1 MKKIVLIVLFCFILF
16 PVIISAGTWQW
27 TGNLNQARTEHRAI
41 LLADGKVLVVGGIG
55 PGSPGLLSSSEIY
68 DLETETWSLT
78 DSLNIARYDFD
89 LVKLLNNK
97 TLVIGG
103 NVPNVGCV
111 PDCELF
117 DLEDETWSFTGPLNI
132 ARNWDHPNHATVL
145 LPEGEVL
152 VINGYTIGGVT
163 TKTCEIYNPETE
175 VWRLTN
181 PSQQGHPD
189 LLGGMLS
196 NGLVLSF
203 HSYPSGSQGPSAE
216 IYDQETE
223 EWTYTGK
230 SIIERNCAVG
240 TIIPSGFLLVGGA
253 WKGQYFKSAEIYD
266 QETGQWSLT
275 DSLKTDGGRLRA
287 TVTLLPNNKVL
298 IIGGCKERAI
308 EITPSELYDLKT
320 KKFQEEA
327 PMLYEGP
334 RGGRINH
341 QATLLQDGRVLVTG
355 GKWSGCYLE
364 TCQLY
369 SWNSVPTAQVSG
381 SNSGY
386 AGDTLTFSI
395 QVSDAETD
403 SVSVRVSWGD
413 GDTTDWSNFQPNGSE
428 FVFSHTWDEP
438 GEYVIKVQTRD
449 IWTMWTPP
457 SFPSSLQE
465 VTHIHNSLSNW
476 QKLLRVVIN
485 PVGVGIDEKIPLTF
499 NLFQNY
505 PNPFNSSTCISYQIP
520 QDCQVRLSIFNLL
533 GQEVD
538 VLVNEFQRANE
549 YVVNWQPKNLCS
561 GIYIYQLSIES
572 KELKRT
578 WNKKLVIME

>member
-16 PVIISAGTWQW
+16 PVITSAGTWQW
-27 TGNLNQARTEHRAI
+27 TGNLNQARTEHKAI
-41 LLADGKVLVVGGIG
+41 LLANGKVLVVGGSG
-55 PGSPGLLSSSEIY
+55 LGSPGLLSSSEIY
-68 DLETETWSLT
+68 DPITGQWSLT
-78 DSLNIARYDFD
+78 GPMSCGRKEFG

-97 TLVIGG
+97 VLAIDGMFSEGG
-103 NVPNVGCV
+103 LLGS
-111 PDCELF
+111 CEL
-117 DLEDETWSFTGPLNI
+117 
-132 ARNWDHPNHATVL
+132 
-145 LPEGEVL
+145 
-152 VINGYTIGGVT
+152 
-163 TKTCEIYNPETE
+163 
-175 VWRLTN
+175 
-181 PSQQGHPD
+181 
-189 LLGGMLS
+189 
-196 NGLVLSF
+196 
-203 HSYPSGSQGPSAE
+203 
-216 IYDQETE
+216 YDQETK
-223 EWTYTGK
+223 EWTYTGFLNQPRQDFL
-230 SIIERNCAVG
+230 SILLPEGNVLVIDGVDGTPTSTCEQYNPETGIWSWVNPTYRPRWFPQGGFLSNGKILAFHTYFSSSQGEPAAELYNQETGEWAYTGKPVIDRRDAVG
-240 TIIPSGFLLVGGA
+240 TIIPSGFLLVGGLQGR
-253 WKGQYFKSAEIYD
+253 KYLKSAELYN

-275 DSLKTDGGRLRA
+275 DSLKTDGGRLRGTA
-287 TVTLLPNNKVL
+287 TLLPNNKVL
-298 IIGGCKERAI
+298 ITGGFKERAI

-369 SWNSVPTAQVSG
+369 SWNSAPTAQVSG

-395 QVSDAETD
+395 QVSDAEAD
-403 SVSVRVSWGD
+403 SASIRVSWGD

-428 FVFSHTWDEP
+428 FVSSHTWDEP
-438 GEYVIKVQTRD
+438 GEYIIKVQTRD

-549 YVVNWQPKNLCS
+549 YVVNWQPKNLPS

-572 KELKRT
+572 ENFKRT
-578 WNKKLVIME
+578 LKKKLIMME